1 MQKNPKPTQNLHS
14 LFFTDKA
21 INSLKSK
28 GKERIWV
35 GFKTDNLLPILK
47 TVKVRYSPTTNL
59 KVFQLNYTLYDK
71 DKKLDLGIFGK
82 DFGCAEVVEIV
93 SRINKNCKKKGQ
105 WIKDPKLFLEPEK
118 NEVTVNDVIKK
129 YAEAHYPR
137 QTVTGTLSP
146 VTARSFSRFLFGY
159 NKRVKNI
166 TFVENNKGWGEI
178 LFKERSSVKTW
189 SELWE
194 TYPPRVGQTTTKE
207 ISVFD
212 HRMGSM
218 FISEVVQ
225 GDILNYLNEYNRS
238 YGQKNNIRDSLTSLW
253 SFARYHGYLGVKP
266 GVDPTRGIQMKRD
279 ENTKKSKGSIHNHF
293 VFDIEELQLLDKAFV
308 KIARKRPFQSE
319 ALMMCTATGMRHQT
333 VCKLQWSHITKD
345 EKGNPII
352 LAPRSILKGRA
363 KVGQEDEIFDISEPV
378 RRVLDRVK
386 RQLKRKGFYKYSY
399 VPFVFPSSRINKE
412 KIMDKVNYPDYATT
426 QEVWLS
432 PRTLDDAMKEAKK
445 LVGLTQGAVKSLRK
459 SYISNATK
467 ILGGEHMAKF
477 VTHHK
482 TEQVLGRHYNKANR
496 SNVKHMTNQVAEVYQ
511 FKKKIK

>member
-1 MQKNPKPTQNLHS
+1 MQKNSKVAQKSHS

-21 INSLKSK
+21 INSLKTK
-28 GKERIWV
+28 GKERITV
-35 GFKTDNLLPILK
+35 RFKTENLLPILK
-47 TVKVRYSPTTNL
+47 SVKIRYNPTTNL
-59 KVFQLNYTLYDK
+59 KIFQLDYRIYEK
-71 DKKLDLGIFGK
+71 SHRLDLGIFSK
-82 DFGCAEVVEIV
+82 DFGCTEVVEIV

-159 NKRVKNI
+159 NKRVKNV

-178 LFKERSSVKTW
+178 LFKERSSVQTW

-194 TYPPRVGQTTTKE
+194 TYPPRVGQMTTKE

-212 HRMGSM
+212 HRLGSM

-225 GDILNYLNEYNRS
+225 GDILNYLNEYTRS

-319 ALMMCTATGMRHQT
+319 AR
-333 VCKLQWSHITKD
+333 
-345 EKGNPII
+345 
-352 LAPRSILKGRA
+352 
-363 KVGQEDEIFDISEPV
+363 
-378 RRVLDRVK
+378 
-386 RQLKRKGFYKYSY
+386 
-399 VPFVFPSSRINKE
+399 
-412 KIMDKVNYPDYATT
+412 MD
-426 QEVWLS
+426 L
-432 PRTLDDAMKEAKK
+432 TL
-445 LVGLTQGAVKSLRK
+445 
-459 SYISNATK
+459 Y
-467 ILGGEHMAKF
+467 
-477 VTHHK
+477 
-482 TEQVLGRHYNKANR
+482 
-496 SNVKHMTNQVAEVYQ
+496 
-511 FKKKIK
+511 